1 LDVSVLILVVTT
13 GTFLLKLISVV
24 IQLIELKNK

>member
-1 LDVSVLILVVTT
+1 MDVSVLILVVTT